1 MASISK
7 NGSRGHHKFTLT
19 VNESSYSIA
28 NNTSA
33 VTFNFSMGHVVAGY
47 DWNYSSK
54 CVTCKCTINGNTYT
68 KKLYK
73 YGGSGTVT
81 LASGTITVPHN
92 SDGKKTISFSF
103 SVSDGIGAS
112 YTPGSASA
120 SGSLALTNIPRV
132 SDISVSPTAID
143 ADGTSEVIATA
154 TKKYSSFTDTIT
166 VTLGDYSQE
175 VTSGEAFT
183 IPEEWINAI
192 PGTSATAAVTVTTKN
207 GSTTIGTK
215 TANLTVNVP
224 EDIKPTISA
233 VAVTEAVTSV
243 TQAFGNRFVK
253 TLSKLNVAITAAGI
267 YGSTISSYSTEFEGT
282 AYLGQTFQTNALNS
296 AGSINM
302 VTTVIDSRGRSVT
315 YTKSVTVVDYTLPTI
330 TDLSYVQCNSD
341 GTPNSSGSY
350 TKVTISGKVAS
361 VESQNSKTLVLKYKA
376 LNSETYTTRT
386 LTVTDWEFTV
396 STVISGTDPTVTYE
410 YIAELSDKIGSTQNS
425 LVTGVP
431 VISALAGGGGLRLF
445 AEAVNKGFW
454 VGNID
459 MTITDE
465 EFEELEALLS
475 DISGGGRLIDWI
487 LPIGSVIANANPDF
501 DPNLLYQNMTWE
513 RFAKGQTLVG
523 VNEDDEDFSAADKT
537 GGEKTHKLTT
547 AEMPSHSHRYQY
559 LTNWDGRVMS
569 GFAVTGSSTG
579 SNNQSVYAAGGDE
592 PHNNMPPY
600 VTVYYWRRIA

>member
-19 VNESSYSIA
+19 VNESSYSVA

-33 VTFNFSMGHVVAGY
+33 VTFNFSMTHVVAGY

-73 YGGSGTVT
+73 YGGSGAVT
-81 LASGTITVPHN
+81 LASRTITVPHN
-92 SDGKKTISFSF
+92 SNGKKTISFSF

-143 ADGTSEVIATA
+143 ADGISEVIATA
-154 TKKYSSFTDTIT
+154 TKKYSGFTDTIT
-166 VTLGDYSQE
+166 VTLGDYSQT
-175 VTSGEAFT
+175 VTSGEEFV

-233 VAVTEAVTSV
+233 VSVTEAVTSV

-302 VTTVIDSRGRSVT
+302 VTTVTDSRGRTVT

-361 VESQNSKTLVLKYKA
+361 VEAQNSKTLVLKYKA

-425 LVTGVP
+425 LVTGIP

-465 EFEELEALLS
+465 EFEELESLLP
-475 DISGGGRLIDWI
+475 DISGGATD
-487 LPIGSVIANANPDF
+487 
-501 DPNLLYQNMTWE
+501 
-513 RFAKGQTLVG
+513 
-523 VNEDDEDFSAADKT
+523 
-537 GGEKTHKLTT
+537 
-547 AEMPSHSHRYQY
+547 
-559 LTNWDGRVMS
+559 
-569 GFAVTGSSTG
+569 
-579 SNNQSVYAAGGDE
+579 
-592 PHNNMPPY
+592 
-600 VTVYYWRRIA
+600 